1 MLEVLDPEQNW
12 SFTDHYINIP
22 IDLSKVVCF
31 PIPLMIF
38 YSIISLSCTLSSL
51 IGKRY
56 RGEEREKEY
65 TPLFLPEMSKRA
77 PPCFPALGF
86 SLFERLGMLSFARG
100 LIAYLVYAINPT
112 SDPWSLSTLTPY
124 ISYPPPLSLPFAKV
138 QHVSFEYFTSR
149 GCSTNRGEEVN
160 WVTTIPNSPFLYPI
174 CCLGPCERNTP
185 C

>member
-124 ISYPPPLSLPFAKV
+124 ISYPPL
-138 QHVSFEYFTSR
+138 
-149 GCSTNRGEEVN
+149 
-160 WVTTIPNSPFLYPI
+160 SPFPLRRYS
-174 CCLGPCERNTP
+174 T
-185 C
+185 